1 MDNYTKFPNNILDA
15 LIQTRLSAIQMTA
28 TLYVIRKVNGWGKP
42 SDAISVSKMAKETG
56 YSRRRMVGAVSDLE
70 KLGILSI
77 ERNGSGKLSDMR
89 VNSPENWDKPVTQMS
104 HGTQMSQG
112 RKGHRGVTETSQ
124 EGVTHR
130 SQEPVTETSHT
141 KERKIIK
148 DTIQKKEPSAQ
159 NFSDGDETMFDGR
172 ITVKEFNKL
181 SPEEQDAMYEEY
193 WK

>member
-1 MDNYTKFPNNILDA
+1 MDNYTKFPNNILEGI
-15 LIQTRLSAIQMTA
+15 IQNRFSATQVTVIV
-28 TLYVIRKVNGWGKP
+28 YVVRKVNGWGKP
-42 SDAISVSKMAKETG
+42 SDAISISKIAKESG
-56 YSRRRMVGAVSDLE
+56 YSRRAIMNAVSDLE
-70 KLGILSI
+70 KKGVLKI
-77 ERNGSGKLSDMR
+77 ERAGLGRLSEMR
-89 VNSPENWDKPVTQMS
+89 INEPTMWDKPVNPAS
-104 HGTQMSQG
+104 HVNCTSQG
-112 RKGHRGVTETSQ
+112 MPLHTPVNSTSHIP
-124 EGVTHR
+124 VNCT
-130 SQEPVTETSHT
+130 SQEPVNSASHT